1 MQESKREIIEKR
13 IARTMENLK
22 KNNMDAYYCKTSRE
36 VCELVESLLP
46 KGCTVSSGGSVT
58 LKETGVLDRIQ
69 NGEYRYLDRSRPGMT
84 REEVEQVYRETYT
97 CDAYLC
103 SANAITESGLLYNVD
118 GNSNRVSAIL
128 YGPKSVIMVVGYNK
142 IVRTLEEAVARVKTT
157 AAPANTMK
165 LSMDTPCSKT
175 GECASFRMQN
185 PSMCDGCQTD
195 ARICCN
201 FVVSARQRHKGRI
214 KIILVGE
221 CLGF

>member
-84 REEVEQVYRETYT
+84 REEVEQV
-97 CDAYLC
+97 
-103 SANAITESGLLYNVD
+103 
-118 GNSNRVSAIL
+118 
-128 YGPKSVIMVVGYNK
+128 
-142 IVRTLEEAVARVKTT
+142 
-157 AAPANTMK
+157 
-165 LSMDTPCSKT
+165 
-175 GECASFRMQN
+175 
-185 PSMCDGCQTD
+185 
-195 ARICCN
+195 
-201 FVVSARQRHKGRI
+201 
-214 KIILVGE
+214 
-221 CLGF
+221 